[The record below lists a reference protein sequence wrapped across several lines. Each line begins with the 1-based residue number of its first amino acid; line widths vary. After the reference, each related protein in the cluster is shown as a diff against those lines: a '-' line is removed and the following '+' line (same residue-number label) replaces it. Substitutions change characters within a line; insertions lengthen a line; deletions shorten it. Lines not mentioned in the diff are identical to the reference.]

1 MAATDLNTVRS
12 TIEARLAT
20 ELASSPVIPVIFN
33 KMAFDSTTE
42 DTFVQCLTSFGAN
55 EYLTQGDTSAATNN
69 IVGLVVLNIFT
80 EEGIGAGSNYTICK
94 RLRDL
99 YNRVTGSNVIFD
111 SPFGPEVF
119 ASREKFPTA
128 TLNSPPFIEPPKAS
142 RPIAKL
148 LPSVSALS

>member
-1 MAATDLNTVRS
+1 MAAKDLNSVRS

-33 KMAFDSTTE
+33 NMAFDSTTE

-55 EYLTQGDTSAATNN
+55 EYLSQGDTSAATNN
-69 IVGLVVLNIFT
+69 VVGLVVLNIFT

-99 YNRVTGSNVIFD
+99 YNRVTVSNVIFD
-111 SPFGPEVF
+111 SPVGPEVLT
-119 ASREKFPTA
+119 SSPEGKFQTQIRI
-128 TLNSPPFIEPPKAS
+128 TFNIYEDL
-142 RPIAKL
+142 
-148 LPSVSALS
+148 